1 MLAYWQLRIH
11 IFLANH
17 TYRYGSHIQRH
28 DINVLCKALGPK
40 SIRLPCGLSMTGP
53 TCCEHVERGACCEH
67 DTKLEDR
74 TWRHSM
80 GHKGC
85 EKTFEPSQ
93 LVNKDAISL
102 WKNSGR
108 VPNRKLH
115 ATMCATY
122 NNIRRDI
129 SAIKTIGN
137 HTEKCIFLIYIE
149 PYLWHIKSQACIGP
163 SLIQIA
169 KVMISQSW
177 TSWDFPTLGKFHGS
191 QTICIISRKRH
202 QLARSANSFL
212 ATSHMDIHIP
222 ILVRIAMM
230 IGWASTWAHRSR

>member
-1 MLAYWQLRIH
+1 MSYA
-11 IFLANH
+11 
-17 TYRYGSHIQRH
+17 RH
-28 DINVLCKALGPK
+28 WAQ
-40 SIRLPCGLSMTGP
+40 SIRLTCVLSMTGP

-67 DTKLEDR
+67 DTKLEDI

-108 VPNRKLH
+108 VPYRKLH

-149 PYLWHIKSQACIGP
+149 PYLWHIMGP
-163 SLIQIA
+163 ITSMHRSINDSKA
-169 KVMISQSW
+169 KVMISQLC
-177 TSWDFPTLGKFHGS
+177 TSWDFPTLGKFMD
-191 QTICIISRKRH
+191 RKI
-202 QLARSANSFL
+202 F
-212 ATSHMDIHIP
+212 
-222 ILVRIAMM
+222 V
-230 IGWASTWAHRSR
+230 